1 MMISI
6 IAAMAE
12 NRVIGNK
19 NKLPW
24 HLPEDFK
31 RFKDITMGH
40 PVIMGRKTHESMGKL
55 LPGRE
60 NIVITRNKNLKIPGA
75 TMVCSLQA
83 AFKHCEHHDQVFV
96 LGGAEI
102 FKQAL
107 PFTQRLYL
115 TVIHQNFDGDT
126 YFPDINFQNYKV
138 LEKTRHTAEPP
149 NDFEYTFLAL
159 EKGSV
164 T

>member
-6 IAAMAE
+6 IVAMAE

-31 RFKDITMGH
+31 RFKNVTMGH

-60 NIVITRNKNLKIPGA
+60 NIVITRNKNLHIAGA
-75 TMVCSLQA
+75 TVVSSLPA
-83 AFKHCEHHDQVFV
+83 AFKHCERHSEIFV
-96 LGGAEI
+96 LGGSEI
-102 FKQAL
+102 FNQAL
-107 PFTQRLYL
+107 PLTQRLYL
-115 TVIHQNFDGDT
+115 TLIHQNFEGDT
-126 YFPDINFQNYKV
+126 VFPDINFQNYKV
-138 LEKTRHTAEPP
+138 LEKTRHVAKAP
-149 NDFEYTFLAL
+149 NNFEYTFLIL
-159 EKGSV
+159 EKQ
-164 T
+164 